1 MKTRAGQ
8 ARLQNRPHSRGF
20 SLVEMLVSLV
30 ITGTLLTAALTA
42 LDAGFKSYKF
52 TTDGASTH
60 VVSRITMH
68 RVMTMIRTGT
78 DFAPYPVDP
87 LDTDQNPVQSDF
99 IEFHGTVPEGG
110 EVELRVIRIEKRSA
124 GVVEDG
130 VPIFE
135 LWYVQDDFD
144 FNDQPV
150 AREARPLL
158 TNLQDVRFTLEYDVG
173 QRLQKATVDL
183 TVRPND
189 AGGAAFHTAVESPV
203 IRFVSTVSPRRV
215 EETY

>member
-1 MKTRAGQ
+1 MNKNLRKVAG
-8 ARLQNRPHSRGF
+8 RRRGF
-20 SLVEMLVSLV
+20 SLIEMLVSLT

-42 LDAGFKSYKF
+42 LDASFKSYKF

-68 RVMTMIRTGT
+68 RLMGMIRTGT

-87 LDTDQNPVQSDF
+87 LDLAQNPVSSDF
-99 IEFHGTVPEGG
+99 IEFHGALPNDPDVA
-110 EVELRVIRIEKRSA
+110 LRVIRIEKRSA
-124 GVVEDG
+124 GQSAGG

-144 FNDQPV
+144 DDDSIITH
-150 AREARPLL
+150 EARPLI
-158 TNLQDVRFTLEYDVG
+158 TNLQDLRFTLEYDVA
-173 QRLQKATVDL
+173 QRLQQATVDM

-189 AGGAAFHTAVESPV
+189 AGGATMFTAVESPT

-215 EETY
+215 EETD

>member
-1 MKTRAGQ
+1 MRTN
-8 ARLQNRPHSRGF
+8 RLGFRRRGF
-20 SLVEMLVSLV
+20 SLIEMLVSLT
-30 ITGTLLTAALTA
+30 ITGTLLTAALAA
-42 LDAGFKSYKF
+42 LDASFKSYKF

-68 RVMTMIRTGT
+68 RLMGMIRTGT

-87 LDTDQNPVQSDF
+87 LDTTQNPVVADF
-99 IEFHGTVPEGG
+99 IEFHGALPNDPDVA
-110 EVELRVIRIEKRSA
+110 LRVIRIEKRSTGQVA
-124 GVVEDG
+124 GG

-144 FNDQPV
+144 ANDGILV
-150 AREARPLL
+150 HEARPLI
-158 TNLQDVRFTLEYDVG
+158 TNLQNVQFTLEYDVA
-173 QRLQKATVDL
+173 QRLLQATVDM

-189 AGGAAFHTAVESPV
+189 AGGATMFTAVESPT

-215 EETY
+215 EEQD

>member
-1 MKTRAGQ
+1 MNAIRKLR
-8 ARLQNRPHSRGF
+8 RGF
-20 SLVEMLVSLV
+20 SLIEMLVSLT

-42 LDAGFKSYKF
+42 LDASFKSYKF

-68 RVMTMIRTGT
+68 RLMSMIRTGT

-87 LDTDQNPVQSDF
+87 LDSDQNPVTSDF
-99 IEFHGTVPEGG
+99 IEFHGSLPNDPDVA
-110 EVELRVIRIEKRSA
+110 LRVIRIEKRLTDQEVR
-124 GVVEDG
+124 GVR
-130 VPIFE
+130 ICE

-144 FNDQPV
+144 ENDQV
-150 AREARPLL
+150 VSHEARPLIA
-158 TNLQDVRFTLEYDVG
+158 NLQDVRFTLQYDVG
-173 QRLQKATVDL
+173 QRLIDATVDM

-189 AGGAAFHTAVESPV
+189 AGGAAIYTKVEAPV